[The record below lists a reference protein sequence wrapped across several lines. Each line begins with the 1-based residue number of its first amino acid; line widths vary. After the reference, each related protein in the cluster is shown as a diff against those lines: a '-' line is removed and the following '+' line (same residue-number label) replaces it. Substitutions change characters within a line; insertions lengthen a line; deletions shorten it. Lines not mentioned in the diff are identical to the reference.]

1 MTSNG
6 GPSAPNLPLPIF
18 QPSQKARRYLLY
30 DIDTV
35 TWLRRNHNILGVFIG
50 SLPQSPQQN
59 VFLGLPLELQPEEVT
74 LLVEKDLA
82 YIVDDLQSHKNALL
96 LPPTELEEYKSNVR
110 KEGLATA
117 EAVVKQ
123 KQQKTEEI
131 LKRKTLRRAHLDA
144 DKADNNDDGDGYLF
158 DSPLQKLPEPAS
170 TTIVPYRSTPTTSYP
185 PIDLPS
191 QQSSL
196 PLPEVS
202 ASSYALFKHLHASGY
217 YMCPGLRFGC
227 EFSVYPGDP
236 LRFHSHFLATS
247 AEWDE
252 EIDLLDLIGGGRL
265 GTGVKKAWLIGGA
278 VKTDKGDGKKNHGS
292 MDAQNG
298 GREKSVSSSVRTFC
312 VEWAG
317 M

>member
-6 GPSAPNLPLPIF
+6 GLSAPDLPLPIF
-18 QPSQKARRYLLY
+18 QPSSLVKRYLLY

-74 LLVEKDLA
+74 LLVEKGLA
-82 YIVDDLQSHKNALL
+82 YIADDLQSHKDALL
-96 LPPTELEEYKSNVR
+96 LPPMELEEYKSNVR
-110 KEGLATA
+110 KEGLDTA
-117 EAVVKQ
+117 KAVVKQ

-131 LKRKTLRRAHLDA
+131 LKRKSLRRPCLDA
-144 DKADNNDDGDGYLF
+144 DKADDRDDRDEGLF
-158 DSPLQKLPEPAS
+158 DLPQQKLSEPAPI
-170 TTIVPYRSTPTTSYP
+170 TIIPYRSTPTTSYP
-185 PIDLPS
+185 PIDAPS

-217 YMCPGLRFGC
+217 FMSPGLRFGC
-227 EFSVYPGDP
+227 RFSVYPGDP

-252 EIDLLDLIGGGRL
+252 EMDLLDLIGGGRL

-278 VKTDKGDGKKNHGS
+278 VKTDKGDGKKDSGS

-298 GREKSVSSSVRTFC
+298 VREKPASSSVRTFC
-312 VEWAG
+312 VGWAG